1 MAGCKN
7 HDLEMAAEF
16 LETLA
21 SIGSEIDGNGDF
33 FLIWESDWDVGIR
46 RSLLSFMAVD

>member
-1 MAGCKN
+1 
-7 HDLEMAAEF
+7 MAAKL

-33 FLIWESDWDVGIR
+33 LLVWESDWDVGIR
-46 RSLLSFMAVD
+46 RSLLSLMAVD